1 MKTNKALA
9 VVTDFNNPG
18 KFEIVANTFL
28 TSHRAEEDVNH
39 WKFISNVPH
48 VSGPQRIE

>member
-9 VVTDFNNPG
+9 VVTDFNKSA

-28 TSHRAEEDVNH
+28 DSHKAEEDVNH
-39 WKFISNVPH
+39 WQLVPNVPN
-48 VSGPQRIE
+48 VAKPQ